1 MKLNVHDSGPH
12 RGATAG
18 DKVALLIHGGMS
30 DHRTWHAVEEHLVG
44 LGYRVV
50 APDLRGHGHSPR
62 GEYRPELLAED
73 LVENL
78 PTDADVA
85 IGHSL
90 GGLSLALAASG
101 LRPKRAVYC
110 DPGFLLGNLP
120 AGAMAGMRQMVA
132 SATAESV
139 RAMNPRWSQED
150 VAAELA
156 GFALFDP
163 EFLSSV
169 EHFEQ
174 HYLPES
180 AVVPSLVQLADPSL
194 CIDSR
199 GVARLEERG
208 FAVCRVPRAGHCI
221 HRDDPQAFLKSL
233 DGWI

>member
-1 MKLNVHDSGPH
+1 MKLNVHE
-12 RGATAG
+12 RGSG

-30 DHRTWHAVEEHLVG
+30 DHRTWHALEEHLVG

-50 APDLRGHGHSPR
+50 APDLRGHGRSPR
-62 GEYRPELLAED
+62 GEYRAELLAED

-78 PTDADVA
+78 PTGADVA
-85 IGHSL
+85 IGHSM
-90 GGLSLALAASG
+90 GGLSLALAVSR
-101 LRPKRAVYC
+101 LRPARAVYS
-110 DPGFLLGNLP
+110 DPGFRLRNVP
-120 AGAMAGMRQMVA
+120 AGATAGMRQMVA

-139 RAMNPRWSQED
+139 RAMNPRWSDED

-163 EFLSSV
+163 EFLSATDR
-169 EHFEQ
+169 FAQ
-174 HYLPES
+174 DYLPES

-194 CIDSR
+194 CVDAQ
-199 GVARLEERG
+199 GAALLKERG
-208 FAVCRVPRAGHCI
+208 FEVRVVPQAGHCI

>member
-1 MKLNVHDSGPH
+1 MKLNVHE
-12 RGATAG
+12 RGSG

-30 DHRTWHAVEEHLVG
+30 DHRTWHALEDHLVG

-50 APDLRGHGHSPR
+50 APDLRGHGRSPR
-62 GEYRPELLAED
+62 GEYRAELLAED

-78 PTDADVA
+78 PTGADVA
-85 IGHSL
+85 IGHSM
-90 GGLSLALAASG
+90 GGLSLALAVSR
-101 LRPKRAVYC
+101 LRPARAVYS
-110 DPGFLLGNLP
+110 DPGFRLRNVP
-120 AGAMAGMRQMVA
+120 AGATAGMRQMVA

-139 RAMNPRWSQED
+139 RAMNPRWSDED

-163 EFLSSV
+163 EFLSATDR
-169 EHFEQ
+169 FAQ
-174 HYLPES
+174 DYLPES

-194 CIDSR
+194 CVDAQ
-199 GVARLEERG
+199 GAALLKERG
-208 FAVCRVPRAGHCI
+208 FEVRVVPQAGHCI

>member
-1 MKLNVHDSGPH
+1 MKLNVHE
-12 RGATAG
+12 RGSG

-30 DHRTWHAVEEHLVG
+30 DHRTWHALEEHLVG

-50 APDLRGHGHSPR
+50 APDLRGHGRSPR
-62 GEYRPELLAED
+62 GEYRAELLAED

-78 PTDADVA
+78 PTGADVA
-85 IGHSL
+85 LGHSM
-90 GGLSLALAASG
+90 GGLSLALAVSR
-101 LRPKRAVYC
+101 LRPARAVYS
-110 DPGFLLGNLP
+110 DPGFRLRNVP
-120 AGAMAGMRQMVA
+120 AGATAGMRQMVA

-139 RAMNPRWSQED
+139 RAMNPRWSDED

-163 EFLSSV
+163 EFLSATDR
-169 EHFEQ
+169 FAQ
-174 HYLPES
+174 DYLPES

-194 CIDSR
+194 CVDAQ
-199 GVARLEERG
+199 GAALLKERG
-208 FAVCRVPRAGHCI
+208 FEVRVVPQAGHCI

>member
-1 MKLNVHDSGPH
+1 MKLNVHENG
-12 RGATAG
+12 TG

-30 DHRTWHAVEEHLVG
+30 DHRTWHAVEDHLVG

-50 APDLRGHGHSPR
+50 APDLRGHGRSPR

-78 PTDADVA
+78 PTGADVA

-90 GGLSLALAASG
+90 GGLSLALAVSE
-101 LRPKRAVYC
+101 LRPARAVYS
-110 DPGFLLGNLP
+110 DPGFLLRNVP
-120 AGAMAGMRQMVA
+120 AGATAGMRHMVA
-132 SATAESV
+132 SATADSV
-139 RAMNPRWSQED
+139 RAMNPRWSPED

-163 EFLSSV
+163 GFLDAT
-169 EHFEQ
+169 ERFAQ
-174 HYLPES
+174 DYLPER

-194 CIDSR
+194 CIDTR
-199 GVARLEERG
+199 GAGRLRERG
-208 FAVCRVPRAGHCI
+208 FEVCVVPRSGHCV
-221 HRDDPQAFLKSL
+221 HRDDPQGFLKSL

>member
-1 MKLNVHDSGPH
+1 MKLNVHENG
-12 RGATAG
+12 TG

-30 DHRTWHAVEEHLVG
+30 DHRTWHAVEDHLVG

-50 APDLRGHGHSPR
+50 APDLRGHGRSPR

-78 PTDADVA
+78 PAGADVA

-90 GGLSLALAASG
+90 GGLSLALAVSRLAPG
-101 LRPKRAVYC
+101 RAVYS
-110 DPGFLLGNLP
+110 DPGFLLGNVP
-120 AGAMAGMRQMVA
+120 AGATAGMRQMVA

-139 RAMNPRWSQED
+139 RAMNPRWSRQD

-163 EFLSSV
+163 EFLSAV
-169 EHFEQ
+169 EQFEQ
-174 HYLPES
+174 GYLPET

-194 CIDSR
+194 CVDAR
-199 GVARLEERG
+199 GAARLEERG
-208 FAVCRVPRAGHCI
+208 FEVCVVPRAGHCV